1 MHLEFRGS
9 SVARVGAL
17 LTMLTAAALVPLL
30 DRWYFFYVFD
40 WMVLLVLATGTLSL
54 LYTLPLYPIV
64 RSLAPKR
71 VGLGWAL
78 VLVIVL
84 TGIFMPLL
92 ALVVGADTA
101 FMQAPLL
108 AWAAF
113 SLGAIV
119 LLPDNGVVRGVCD
132 PCGYDLTGNETG
144 VCPECGQPAG
154 NPDHVSIT
162 RRWRGSLPAQLKR
175 WAVAVAFSLLLVM
188 TAPLAV
194 HVLEES
200 LYCRIPGPGSILR
213 SQLQTI
219 RSQIELYNVR
229 NPACPYDAGGAAD
242 GFGGRSLEKFWDPLI
257 QGGYLRAAPRNP
269 LTPNPD
275 GNDPT
280 AVAVAAAVNGAWVWA
295 ESDPDD
301 SSTLNLY
308 AVDEDGNLYSDPDTG
323 RPY

>member
-78 VLVIVL
+78 VL
-84 TGIFMPLL
+84 
-92 ALVVGADTA
+92 
-101 FMQAPLL
+101 QAPLL

>member
-1 MHLEFRGS
+1 MHLEVRGS

-30 DRWYFFYVFD
+30 DRWYFFCVFD
-40 WMVLLVLATGTLSL
+40 WMFLLVLATGTLSL
-54 LYTLPLYPIV
+54 LYALPLYPVV

-78 VLVIVL
+78 VLVVVL

-92 ALVVGADTA
+92 ASVFGADTA
-101 FMQAPLL
+101 FVQAPLL

-119 LLPDNGVVRGVCD
+119 LLPDHEVDCGVCD
-132 PCGYDLTGNETG
+132 PCGYDLTGNVTG
-144 VCPECGQPAG
+144 VCPECGQPTG

-162 RRWRGSLPAQLKR
+162 RRWRESLPAQLKR
-175 WAVAVAFSLLLVM
+175 WAVAVAFSVLLVM

-200 LYCRIPGPGSILR
+200 LYCSPPGPGSILR

-229 NPACPYDAGGAAD
+229 NPACPYGADGAPD

-257 QGGYLRAAPRNP
+257 QGGYLQAAPRSP

-275 GNDPT
+275 ANDPT
-280 AVAVAAAVNGAWVWA
+280 AVAAAAAANGAWVWA
-295 ESDPDD
+295 ESDPGD
-301 SSTLNLY
+301 SSTLSLY
-308 AVDEDGNLYSDPDTG
+308 AVDEDGYLYSDPDTG